1 EHGLSLSP
9 EPAAVAEENE
19 LIVATEP
26 DTVLEEQFSQQP
38 SPEKLA
44 EGQMVQLPADLPAP
58 AEVSDEMLD
67 DTSPSDLVLRSVLKE
82 AETLE
87 KSRPRI
93 REEEEVDS
101 DGGHPPLS
109 PARNLESALAAAGEE
124 TPHFEVRDD
133 SAPVAAHAMSSMD
146 FAIADDSDDAQHPAD
161 DEVQDDVAPV
171 SGVVAVDSERARNL
185 EEDGEPEPLV
195 QQQPSASEALAT
207 GTSSLTGSM
216 EGTISNAAAQGSDGS
231 RTVQQAVVA
240 AMFEAIDTNKDG
252 VLSQE
257 EFANFLTR
265 PAEEGLTASPEPS
278 AIAKDENDSENVPSM
293 QALLAQLD
301 DDHLEEHGL
310 SLSPQPAAVAE
321 DNELIV
327 AAEPATVLEDDK
339 DKEDV
344 PSMQALLAQIDNDNL
359 EEHQLMLSP
368 EPAAAVAKEE
378 EPRVSAEPAAVEED
392 RDVDAESST
401 RASDSAMLEAFLN
414 APPEELHGCWT
425 GDISPN
431 SRAQSAR
438 LWRQIRAQPL
448 PPPDPED
455 NYEMS
460 SQGEFLDMDSEE
472 LELHLEHLRAGKRS
486 PRWSENY
493 KEMVRSQADWDP
505 DDVFGVRVPPV
516 NLDQIL
522 PDQLYLEQKLHR
534 SYKKRR
540 GSSGKWEKDR
550 LKDEDVTQ
558 YRSSMGH
565 SKAWL
570 LDVEALSAAARARQ
584 EGAMLVPESG
594 SSNEYLAAG
603 EGGMQ
608 DNVVHH
614 EPESADESHEGQQN
628 AERIPSDHVPE
639 GEPPRLR
646 LGFKAFGLF
655 GLWVGG
661 L

>member
-1 EHGLSLSP
+1 
-9 EPAAVAEENE
+9 
-19 LIVATEP
+19 
-26 DTVLEEQFSQQP
+26 
-38 SPEKLA
+38 
-44 EGQMVQLPADLPAP
+44 
-58 AEVSDEMLD
+58 
-67 DTSPSDLVLRSVLKE
+67 
-82 AETLE
+82 
-87 KSRPRI
+87 
-93 REEEEVDS
+93 
-101 DGGHPPLS
+101 
-109 PARNLESALAAAGEE
+109 
-124 TPHFEVRDD
+124 
-133 SAPVAAHAMSSMD
+133 
-146 FAIADDSDDAQHPAD
+146 
-161 DEVQDDVAPV
+161 
-171 SGVVAVDSERARNL
+171 
-185 EEDGEPEPLV
+185 
-195 QQQPSASEALAT
+195 
-207 GTSSLTGSM
+207 
-216 EGTISNAAAQGSDGS
+216 
-231 RTVQQAVVA
+231 
-240 AMFEAIDTNKDG
+240 
-252 VLSQE
+252 
-257 EFANFLTR
+257 
-265 PAEEGLTASPEPS
+265 
-278 AIAKDENDSENVPSM
+278 
-293 QALLAQLD
+293 
-301 DDHLEEHGL
+301 
-310 SLSPQPAAVAE
+310 
-321 DNELIV
+321 
-327 AAEPATVLEDDK
+327 
-339 DKEDV
+339 
-344 PSMQALLAQIDNDNL
+344 MQALLAQIDNDNF

-493 KEMVRSQADWDP
+493 KEMVRSQAAWDP

-522 PDQLYLEQKLHR
+522 PDELYLEQKLHR
-534 SYKKRR
+534 SYKRRR

-639 GEPPRLR
+639 GGGTQSESRLSNMELPVWEGGTTDLERCLSNPATAGAECMPTAATVAADIPPGPSASSGSTWGPFRNR
-646 LGFKAFGLF
+646 SSARSATSEEFYSPEKSTTSSCT
-655 GLWVGG
+655 VE
-661 L
+661 